1 MTDQDRDALLRF
13 VDGQMPQDEATAF
26 EARLALDPE
35 LQAEAEAWSAVGDA
49 LRRDTAEIVAAADF
63 SGFVDRVTAEI
74 AAAPAAGPE
83 PTPAA
88 RPSAP
93 AEAGWDRLRAWWG
106 RSWTLVVGSAVAAGV
121 AALVVTRAMG
131 PGATGAGVAGV
142 DEGIETS
149 APVAVE
155 AVRNDGNQT
164 VLISSP
170 AADEPGATVI
180 WLLDDEADEG
190 DASLTEDPI

>member
-1 MTDQDRDALLRF
+1 MNDQDRDDLLRY
-13 VDGQMPQDEATAF
+13 VDGEMAPDEAEAF
-26 EARLALDPE
+26 ELRLAEEPALRE
-35 LQAEAEAWSAVGDA
+35 EAEAWGAVGA
-49 LRRDTAEIVAAADF
+49 LVRRHTDEIVAAADF

-74 AAAPAAGPE
+74 AAEPAREAA

-88 RPSAP
+88 RPPAPSESA
-93 AEAGWDRLRAWWG
+93 WDRLRTWWG

-121 AALVVTRAMG
+121 AALVVTRAVG
-131 PGATGAGVAGV
+131 PGAPGPGGAGVDDGV
-142 DEGIETS
+142 ETS

-170 AADEPGATVI
+170 TADEGGATVI

-190 DASLTEDPI
+190 DASVTEDPI